1 LRGELGDVVQ
11 VHLKGLP
18 ASGRAVVAVGEVFHE
33 NILFALRAV
42 SILFLSFYIHDCII
56 HDSAALA
63 EFRFAGYDSRIQP
76 KGSVMK
82 DMDSDKKIAVLIDA
96 ENASHKVLGAVLTE
110 LSKHGHIIV
119 KKAYGDW
126 SSKHLVNWKQPLNDL
141 AINPVQQ
148 FSYTQGKNSSDAA
161 MIIDAMDL
169 LYTGNINAF
178 ALVTS
183 DSDFTKLASRLKE
196 SQIYVFGVGEKK
208 TPQAFRSACDDFIL
222 TGLLEIPEEEEE
234 VATRTPSKK
243 TAKKTVAK
251 DDKQQ
256 SLKQN
261 TKLVS
266 ILRDAVTESADDDG
280 WARASSCGSLIKRQY
295 SDFDPRNYGFKSFPL
310 LFEGIGLFDIDRR
323 KTGSGNTMFV
333 KDKKK

>member
-1 LRGELGDVVQ
+1 
-11 VHLKGLP
+11 
-18 ASGRAVVAVGEVFHE
+18 
-33 NILFALRAV
+33 
-42 SILFLSFYIHDCII
+42 
-56 HDSAALA
+56 
-63 EFRFAGYDSRIQP
+63 
-76 KGSVMK
+76 MK
-82 DMDSDKKIAVLIDA
+82 DIDTAKKIAVLIDA

-126 SSKHLVNWKQPLNDL
+126 STKHLVNWKQVLNDL

-169 LYTGNINAF
+169 LYTGKINAF

-183 DSDFTKLASRLKE
+183 DSDFTKLASRMKE

-222 TGLLEIPEEEEE
+222 TELLQVPDEEE
-234 VATRTPSKK
+234 APIKK
-243 TAKKTVAK
+243 VAKKTTKKSTAPTS
-251 DDKQQ
+251 KQQ
-256 SLKQN
+256 TLKQD
-261 TKLVS
+261 TKLVN
-266 ILRDAVTESADDDG
+266 ILRDAVDETADDDG

-295 SDFDPRNYGFKSFPL
+295 SDFDPRNYGFKSFPR
-310 LFEGIGLFDIDRR
+310 LFDGIGLFDVEHR
-323 KTGSGNTMFV
+323 KSGSGNTMYV
-333 KDKKK
+333 KDKKT